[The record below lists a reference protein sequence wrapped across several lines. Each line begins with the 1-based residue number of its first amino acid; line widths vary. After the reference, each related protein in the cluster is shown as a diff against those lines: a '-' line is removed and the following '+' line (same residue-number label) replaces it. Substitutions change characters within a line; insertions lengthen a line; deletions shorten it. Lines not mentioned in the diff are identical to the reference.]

1 MPDMEEQERLLREAY
16 EADILENEK
25 AYEADQEMQI
35 RERLNELIGEVKDM
49 ESECTC
55 DGQGHAREVSKQD
68 SVKVARNAKGD
79 YSWEVKLYFDNET
92 EPYSDTLNRLDNMT
106 DELRRGYGN

>member
-1 MPDMEEQERLLREAY
+1 MEEQERLLREAY
-16 EADILENEK
+16 EADVKEADVAYMEEEK
-25 AYEADQEMQI
+25 AIIQDRLQELAEEIKHM
-35 RERLNELIGEVKDM
+35 EGECKCGG
-49 ESECTC
+49 E
-55 DGQGHAREVSKQD
+55 GHAREVSKQD

-92 EPYSDTLNRLDNMT
+92 EPYADTLNRLDNIA